1 MRASTVLV
9 FAFLANATVF
19 STVTPFAEASG
30 TVLLAIRTNDAGGVR
45 VVVKPKAIEAG
56 ASMWEFEITMDTHT
70 KPLSD
75 DLSRVAVL
83 VDGSGRRY
91 LPLAWQGDPPGG
103 HHRRGILRFPTPDIK
118 SGKFELQISG
128 VGGAENRVFQW
139 EIK

>member
-1 MRASTVLV
+1 M
-9 FAFLANATVF
+9 
-19 STVTPFAEASG
+19 
-30 TVLLAIRTNDAGGVR
+30 
-45 VVVKPKAIEAG
+45 VKPKAIEAG

-75 DLSRVAVL
+75 NLSRVVVL

-91 LPLAWQGDPPGG
+91 LPLAWQRDPPGG
-103 HHRRGILRFPTPDIK
+103 HHRKGTLRFPAPDIK
-118 SGKFELQISG
+118 SGKLELQISG